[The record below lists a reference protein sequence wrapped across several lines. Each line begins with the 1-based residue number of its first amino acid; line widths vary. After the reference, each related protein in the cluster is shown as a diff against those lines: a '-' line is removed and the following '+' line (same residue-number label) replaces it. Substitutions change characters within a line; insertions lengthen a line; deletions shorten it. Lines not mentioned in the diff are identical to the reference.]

1 MLLYKVLELLNVSGM
16 LGVKVMLAE
25 DIIREH
31 PSSPQTSIPSRKYSR
46 DRVSKYDF
54 SSIFPLGVADRGIF
68 SIAPDKFREYKS
80 V

>member
-1 MLLYKVLELLNVSGM
+1 MPLYKVLELLNVSGM
-16 LGVKVMLAE
+16 LVMLAE
-25 DIIREH
+25 DIFREH

-54 SSIFPLGVADRGIF
+54 SSIFPLGVADHGIF